1 MKRKDQIKFSEK
13 MAAAGIVA
21 VILTIVVLALINT
34 I

>member
-1 MKRKDQIKFSEK
+1 MKRKDQSEFSEK

-21 VILTIVVLALINT
+21 VILTIVVLALIET